1 MTKTNSNGQSNKIIT
16 DQLVETSVRQ
26 GYVNIPSFIF
36 RDRSVAVLEALVEY
50 MKEIKKLSYHEIA
63 VMLNR
68 NDRTIWTVYRRAKLK
83 RKGLI
88 KHNSKNDE

>member
-1 MTKTNSNGQSNKIIT
+1 MKTQIS
-16 DQLVETSVRQ
+16 RQ
-26 GYVNIPSFIF
+26 ESEEMIDREFTMIPTFIF
-36 RDRSVAVLEALVEY
+36 RDRSVAVLEVMVEY
-50 MKEIKKLSYHEIA
+50 MHDIKKLSFHEIA

-88 KHNSKNDE
+88 KNKEEDE